1 MLAALKP
8 QGMARFYVLW
18 AGSLVSL
25 FGAMMTS
32 FLLGILAYE
41 QTKSTTAFALVL
53 VSYTLPSLV
62 LAPVAGALVDHWNR
76 KWTMMLGVV
85 AVTVSTA
92 IIALLIYLKGGWDWR
107 IYLAVGSISVVD
119 AFVTPAYFAVTAL
132 IVPKDQLVRA
142 NSCWQFNY
150 AFASVI
156 RGPLAVF
163 LSRLVNVWGVI
174 IVDVITYILVF
185 FSIMVIDIPEPAR
198 QAGAGGTKKAL
209 TFKDLAAGW
218 SYIKIR
224 RPLVRLLAY
233 MTVFRFAIYMT
244 NSLFS
249 PMILSMGASTKTLAI
264 ILSIGSIGS
273 AAGSAAVAIWGG
285 PKHRILGV
293 LGAGVLLGIGVVLTG
308 VSPNQVCIVLGFLA
322 FCLGGPIGGSCSQA
336 VWQSKTEPAFQGRV
350 TSLERMLTQSTLPV
364 AALVGS
370 SLADKFFVPLLVA
383 GGSLAATVGKVVG
396 VGPGRGIG
404 FLLSLV
410 GLLVIAATAAG
421 YANPRLRGLEEEVAD
436 GIGLPSES
444 QRAGIVVQPSP
455 AVQESAAAGS
465 E

>member
-1 MLAALKP
+1 MLTSLKP
-8 QGMARFYVLW
+8 QGMSRFYVLW
-18 AGSLVSL
+18 AGSLVSI

-76 KWTMMLGVV
+76 KWTMMGGVI
-85 AVTVSTA
+85 AVTLCTA
-92 IIALLIYLKGGWDWR
+92 VIGLLLYRKGGWDWR
-107 IYLAVGSISVVD
+107 IYLAVAGISVVD

-132 IVPKDQLVRA
+132 IVPKEQLVRA

-150 AFASVI
+150 ALASVI

-163 LSRLVNVWGVI
+163 LSQLVNVWGVI
-174 IVDVITYILVF
+174 IVDVITYILVL
-185 FSIMVIDIPEPAR
+185 FSIMVIDIPEPER
-198 QAGAGGTKKAL
+198 KASTNGSKGL
-209 TFKDLAAGW
+209 SFKDLAGGW
-218 SYIKIR
+218 SYIKVR

-244 NSLFS
+244 TTLFS
-249 PMILSMGASTKTLAI
+249 PMILSTGASTKTLAI
-264 ILSIGSIGS
+264 ILSVGSIGS

-285 PKHRILGV
+285 PRHRILGV
-293 LGAGVLLGIGVVLTG
+293 LGAGLLLSCGAVLVG

-336 VWQSKTEPAFQGRV
+336 IWQSKTEPQYQGRV
-350 TSLERMLTQSTLPV
+350 TSLERLLTQWTLPV

-370 SLADKFFVPLLVA
+370 SLADKFFGPLLVA
-383 GGSLAATVGKVVG
+383 GGSLATTVGKVIG
-396 VGPGRGIG
+396 IGPGRGIG
-404 FLLSLV
+404 FLLTLV
-410 GLLVIAATAAG
+410 GLFVMLATFAG
-421 YANPRLRGLEEEVAD
+421 YASPRLRGLEQEVAD
-436 GIGLPSES
+436 GTGLPS
-444 QRAGIVVQPSP
+444 GP
-455 AVQESAAAGS
+455 ESARLVVASPGMEEGAAVGS